1 MMTYVKAYINPQE
14 SQVAPMMAI
23 FNIRIEL
30 QELVGR
36 PVCTVL
42 AVIQSV
48 RVRDVTA
55 RLVDELVQILL
66 A

>member
-1 MMTYVKAYINPQE
+1 
-14 SQVAPMMAI
+14 MMAI

-36 PVCTVL
+36 PVCTIL

>member
-1 MMTYVKAYINPQE
+1 VTYVKAYINPQE

-36 PVCTVL
+36 PVCTIL

>member
-1 MMTYVKAYINPQE
+1 
-14 SQVAPMMAI
+14 MMAI

-36 PVCTVL
+36 PVC
-42 AVIQSV
+42 AVPAVVQSV

-55 RLVDELVQILL
+55 RLVDVLAQILL

>member
-1 MMTYVKAYINPQE
+1 
-14 SQVAPMMAI
+14 MMAI

-30 QELVGR
+30 QELVCG
-36 PVCTVL
+36 PVCAVP

-48 RVRDVTA
+48 RVRDITA
-55 RLVDELVQILL
+55 RLVDVLAQILL